1 MSILTIVKEPDPIL
15 RKKSLPVKEVNGEIK
30 KLMNL
35 DKELNQNIKKERN
48 SFYKLLDGKN
58 KKIGIESFLNKIKP
72 VWKD

>member
-1 MSILTIVKEPDPIL
+1 
-15 RKKSLPVKEVNGEIK
+15 
-30 KLMNL
+30 MNL